1 MKADTMYFGMLEF
14 NKEELI
20 CFEEGLFGFENR
32 KGLSPCSF

>member
-20 CFEEGLFGFENR
+20 CFEEGLFVFEN
-32 KGLSPCSF
+32 G